1 MSGTTC
7 PVCSSQVSS
16 PFRNAGAIMFDCP
29 RCGSWMLRDYMI
41 ERVALDDL
49 AKALALCETDPRCEC
64 RYASQ
69 QRGEAS

>member
-1 MSGTTC
+1 
-7 PVCSSQVSS
+7 
-16 PFRNAGAIMFDCP
+16 
-29 RCGSWMLRDYMI
+29 MI